1 MVDSGCCNYDDP
13 ALVNWYRTS
22 KAHNTVIID
31 GLSDAATSTDL
42 LWVARRETL
51 NRVTE
56 WMPGDELSYLA
67 MISPAEETVNSSVKW
82 TRHITLVKDRFAVLS
97 DTFEADGD
105 HTYEILLHFPPSDI
119 EKEDIS
125 KSLKVKMSSVAMV
138 IPADP
143 GIVAELK
150 ITDGLV
156 SIGGKSLPGPVAT
169 YTIKGSGT
177 VQSHL
182 VISPSGMTEVILKKK
197 TGSKVLTVREENG
210 RRTRVSFNAK
220 GIKLI

>member
-1 MVDSGCCNYDDP
+1 
-13 ALVNWYRTS
+13 
-22 KAHNTVIID
+22 
-31 GLSDAATSTDL
+31 
-42 LWVARRETL
+42 
-51 NRVTE
+51 
-56 WMPGDELSYLA
+56 
-67 MISPAEETVNSSVKW
+67 
-82 TRHITLVKDRFAVLS
+82 
-97 DTFEADGD
+97 
-105 HTYEILLHFPPSDI
+105 
-119 EKEDIS
+119 
-125 KSLKVKMSSVAMV
+125 MV

-143 GIVAELK
+143 GIVAKLK